1 VVVCVGGRMGPR
13 RFSVDAGLKPGA
25 YILVRGAGFLESKFP
40 DEPPWHC
47 DRGGA

>member
-1 VVVCVGGRMGPR
+1 MAVCIGGRMGPW

-25 YILVRGAGFLESKFP
+25 YILVGFLESKFP
-40 DEPPWHC
+40 DEPPWHG